1 MSAYKKLNKQDS
13 SLTSYTAHK
22 TFIYSGSEH
31 DIAGIETY
39 VGVSGSNTFSVDSS
53 PLRLSGTNY
62 AHYEDLVYRSIKHL
76 YYSGFENA
84 EPSTSSYDLTGSA
97 VENYLQS
104 SYTSQQRRAEDRF
117 TVISIPRNLIGTHI
131 KPGSVK
137 LNTGVSGDIASYA
150 SASYTFE
157 DYFEDEEEVYGGAS
171 GSVPT
176 TTIDPQDFING
187 YRNLDKESYLSA
199 SLNIPSTWQDDI
211 IDDGNGNLILSGSVV
226 DGKIMER
233 TVVGNVIYPH
243 GLLILTNPYVA
254 NYYAYY
260 FSGSLEWKAS
270 HPIYTYSYHC
280 SIGESEF
287 NFTQHPTAI
296 KNGTTGSLADN
307 ITGSEFQP
315 YFTTVGLYNDT
326 NELIAVAKMAQPVP
340 VSDNTEMTVV
350 VKLDI

>member
-13 SLTSYTAHK
+13 FLTAYTAHK
-22 TFIYSGSEH
+22 SFTISGSQQ
-31 DIAGIETY
+31 DRVGIETY
-39 VGVSGSNTFSVDSS
+39 IGISGSNNFHPTASVK
-53 PLRLSGTNY
+53 RLAGTDFE
-62 AHYEDLVYRSIKHL
+62 HYEDLLYKSIKHL

-84 EPSTSSYDLTGSA
+84 EPSTSTYDITGSS

-137 LNTGVSGDIASYA
+137 IRPDGSLTSDNYVTGSYV
-150 SASYTFE
+150 TD
-157 DYFEDEEEVYGGAS
+157 DYEEELDETYGGENTFTGGLGGQDYINSYYNSTNAQFLS
-171 GSVPT
+171 DSVSTGSVWST
-176 TTIDPQDFING
+176 T
-187 YRNLDKESYLSA
+187 L
-199 SLNIPSTWQDDI
+199 
-211 IDDGNGNLILSGSVV
+211 IDDGNGNLILSGSAV
-226 DGKIMER
+226 GNQQR
-233 TVVGNVIYPH
+233 RVVGNVIYPH
-243 GLLILTNPYVA
+243 GLIIITTPTVA
-254 NYYAYY
+254 NYYSNY

-280 SIGESEF
+280 TVKESEF
-287 NFTQHPTAI
+287 NFTQHPSAI
-296 KNGTTGSLADN
+296 KDTVGSIADN
-307 ITGSEFQP
+307 ISGSEFQP